1 MIEIKHNI
9 QTAFGPRRNSAPSV
23 SGFRV
28 VLAAH
33 ELNILVAHYEK
44 AEREAAKAGATRAAE
59 VAAWRAAT
67 LRRRPVA

>member
-1 MIEIKHNI
+1 MIVIK
-9 QTAFGPRRNSAPSV
+9 QTLPTSYGPRRHSAPGTRGV
-23 SGFRV
+23 RV
-28 VLAAH
+28 VLAEH
-33 ELNILVAHYEK
+33 ELSILVAHYEK